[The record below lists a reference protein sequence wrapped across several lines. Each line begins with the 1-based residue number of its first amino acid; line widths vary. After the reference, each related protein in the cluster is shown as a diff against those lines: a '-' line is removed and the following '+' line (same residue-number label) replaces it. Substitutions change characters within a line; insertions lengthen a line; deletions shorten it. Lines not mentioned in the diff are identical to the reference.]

1 MDSFALIEKNAE
13 KVTGLSV
20 SKLREYGPGRFR
32 EYLESRKGTLRFRSF
47 FPVIGRGNVLRDSLV
62 TSSEIDSE
70 IDKILED

>member
-13 KVTGLSV
+13 RVTGLSV
-20 SKLREYGPGRFR
+20 SKLREYGPGKFR
-32 EYLESRKGTLRFRSF
+32 KYLESRMEKVRFRSF
-47 FPVIGRGNVLRDSLV
+47 FPIIGRGNVLRDSLV